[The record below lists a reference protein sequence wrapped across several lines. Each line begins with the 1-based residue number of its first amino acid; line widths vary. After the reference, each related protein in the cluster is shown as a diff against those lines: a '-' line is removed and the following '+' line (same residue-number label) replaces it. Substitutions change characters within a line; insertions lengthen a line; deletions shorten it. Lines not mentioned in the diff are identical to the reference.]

1 MTLQFYSFFIFGPLQ
16 EVGNVIIAYREVEA
30 SLNNFEKIINTPIEE
45 KPENPIPLNAIE
57 KLAFSDLTFRHKSSS
72 YDALSKINFEVQKGE
87 TVAFVGPSGSGKST
101 LVKLLAGLYVPS
113 SGELRWKNQLIHQID
128 SGVFANES
136 TIVFQDFEKYY
147 VSIQEFLELGWEG
160 ENSGE
165 VRIKNAL
172 NLADAMDFVDDF
184 PRKQHSILGR
194 IFGSGE
200 QLSGGQWQKL
210 VIARAFF
217 RNTPLW
223 IFDEPTSSIDAIAEA
238 KIFEHIKAESSDK
251 VSIIITHRLYNLKF
265 ADRILVMDQGKI
277 VEQGTFEELKSN
289 SVLFNQLYEQQKV

>member
-1 MTLQFYSFFIFGPLQ
+1 M
-16 EVGNVIIAYREVEA
+16 
-30 SLNNFEKIINTPIEE
+30 
-45 KPENPIPLNAIE
+45 
-57 KLAFSDLTFRHKSSS
+57 
-72 YDALSKINFEVQKGE
+72 
-87 TVAFVGPSGSGKST
+87 
-101 LVKLLAGLYVPS
+101 
-113 SGELRWKNQLIHQID
+113 
-128 SGVFANES
+128 
-136 TIVFQDFEKYY
+136 
-147 VSIQEFLELGWEG
+147 ELGWEG

>member
-1 MTLQFYSFFIFGPLQ
+1 
-16 EVGNVIIAYREVEA
+16 
-30 SLNNFEKIINTPIEE
+30 
-45 KPENPIPLNAIE
+45 
-57 KLAFSDLTFRHKSSS
+57 
-72 YDALSKINFEVQKGE
+72 
-87 TVAFVGPSGSGKST
+87 
-101 LVKLLAGLYVPS
+101 
-113 SGELRWKNQLIHQID
+113 
-128 SGVFANES
+128 
-136 TIVFQDFEKYY
+136 
-147 VSIQEFLELGWEG
+147 
-160 ENSGE
+160 
-165 VRIKNAL
+165 
-172 NLADAMDFVDDF
+172 
-184 PRKQHSILGR
+184 LGR